1 MLSPRPTYAM
11 AILAGLAI
19 GFIAPEILGYTTAIA
34 LPKTYITW
42 FGEWWKLG
50 LVLWEWLVVHVPAYG
65 ILGAL
70 ATWLVIRSGDA
81 RWGIVCLI
89 VILSEIAVTLWIYPT
104 LTGATAPTALLSEWL
119 ALHLAALVP
128 AVLMAG
134 WLEGRRTYR
143 ARG

>member
-1 MLSPRPTYAM
+1 MLSSRLTYAM

-19 GFIAPEILGYTTAIA
+19 GFIAPEILGYTAAVA
-34 LPKTYITW
+34 LPKSYLNW

-50 LVLWEWLVVHVPAYG
+50 LILWEWLVVRMPAYG
-65 ILGAL
+65 ILGAF

-89 VILSEIAVTLWIYPT
+89 VIVAEVAATLWIYPT
-104 LTGATAPTALLSEWL
+104 LNGATTHTALLSEWF

-128 AVLMAG
+128 AVLIAG
-134 WLEGRRTYR
+134 WWEGRRT
-143 ARG
+143 